1 MRCWRWRG
9 GAPFRE
15 RESER
20 DGESEVD
27 ERLRYEFQQVLSG
40 AANFVESHTDPKQ
53 PDYSTQLGD
62 RFFSNS
68 KLLTRH
74 ADCAERRLRRALNST
89 LNGQARYVVGR
100 YGRGQRP
107 RQGQRR
113 RPRRQNGPRRR
124 SWRTGTCGG
133 GSIPK
138 AREGGTRQGW
148 RRPRW
153 HDARRHGRRRRR
165 RRGSGQACVRADDR
179 NDAACRQLGSWRF
192 RRGH

>member
-20 DGESEVD
+20 DGESEAD

-40 AANFVESHTDPKQ
+40 AATFAESQIDGK
-53 PDYSTQLGD
+53 TQVIVPSSWAID
-62 RFFSNS
+62 FFRTATSE
-68 KLLTRH
+68 
-74 ADCAERRLRRALNST
+74 ADCAERRLRGALNST

-113 RPRRQNGPRRR
+113 RPWRQNGPRRR

-133 GSIPK
+133 GAIPK